1 MRKDALR
8 STRSS
13 SRARRSSQHG
23 YALISALVLAILY
36 FGLIEL
42 LLLDSARELAEARRF
57 RARII
62 AETLAENGAELA
74 ALQIVTTEKSEGS
87 AEDWQGTLTG
97 RMTKDSTSGVF
108 DIVGEGKS
116 GGITES
122 KAKVVLRGRVV
133 VIPNVAQAQVR
144 INWSTHTY

>member
-8 STRSS
+8 STRSC
-13 SRARRSSQHG
+13 SRARRSNQRG
-23 YALISALVLAILY
+23 YALISALVLAVLY

-74 ALQIVTTEKSEGS
+74 ALQIVTSEKSEGS

-97 RMTKDSTSGVF
+97 RMTKNSAGVF
-108 DIVGEGKS
+108 DIVAEGKS

-122 KAKVVLRGRVV
+122 KAKVILRG
-133 VIPNVAQAQVR
+133 NVAGTSVR
-144 INWSTHTY
+144 INWSMHTY

>member
-1 MRKDALR
+1 
-8 STRSS
+8 
-13 SRARRSSQHG
+13 
-23 YALISALVLAILY
+23 VLAVLY
-36 FGLIEL
+36 FGLVEL
-42 LLLDSARELAEARRF
+42 LLLDSARELGEARRF

-74 ALQIVTTEKSEGS
+74 ALQLVTTEKSEGT

-97 RMTKDSTSGVF
+97 RMAKNINSGEF
-108 DIVGEGKS
+108 DIVAEGKS

-133 VIPNVAQAQVR
+133 GTDVR
-144 INWSTHTY
+144 INWTMHTY

>member
-1 MRKDALR
+1 MGKDALR
-8 STRSS
+8 STRSC
-13 SRARRSSQHG
+13 SRARRSDQRG

-74 ALQIVTTEKSEGS
+74 ALQIVTTEKSEGT

-97 RMTKDSTSGVF
+97 RMTKNPSGEF
-108 DIVGEGKS
+108 IIEGEGKS

-122 KAKVVLRGRVV
+122 KAKVSLKGRVV
-133 VIPNVAQAQVR
+133 GTSVR